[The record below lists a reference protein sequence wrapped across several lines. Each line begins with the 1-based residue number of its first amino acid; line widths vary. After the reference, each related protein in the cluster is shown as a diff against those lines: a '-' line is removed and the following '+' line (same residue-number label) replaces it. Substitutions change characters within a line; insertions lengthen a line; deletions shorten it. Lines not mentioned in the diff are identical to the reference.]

1 MTFFPFFFF
10 GATFYLTVFF
20 TTFLEPFPMIFL
32 RRASFLTAFFTTF
45 LVGKTIFFDW
55 AIQISVSADPA
66 VHIKFCISYYGD
78 ISPNHPMTSVLEAAL
93 APAPQNIRRGGRAG
107 RVNEEGQRRDGQS
120 L

>member
-1 MTFFPFFFF
+1 MQIKDVDPKGLIRESYRIEGITLP
-10 GATFYLTVFF
+10 
-20 TTFLEPFPMIFL
+20 EC
-32 RRASFLTAFFTTF
+32 
-45 LVGKTIFFDW
+45 KTIFFDW
-55 AIQISVSADPA
+55 AIQIPVVADPA

-93 APAPQNIRRGGRAG
+93 APAPENIRRGGRAG